1 MIYVTYATARKL
13 SGRAAWPGPALSG
26 WKTTAMHSI
35 IRSPMQTI
43 RMNARNASIK
53 STHPITIRMA
63 IKHRI
68 MMVLPQ
74 IRLERWIRR
83 AKGTNLTLLTRTMN
97 FDGLRLWQLWNE
109 NERWNSVEIAIDGH
123 VRPPGLTY
131 HRLCFP
137 QTSSP
142 MWPQEQATSVTI
154 TNGTM
159 QWQATAPSYRH
170 INNIEQS
177 SRGQHTPN
185 LKCNNDMWQQH
196 SICELQSITVR
207 NASQS
212 NGNQLTNAKVELDNL
227 YTRLQ

>member
-1 MIYVTYATARKL
+1 MIYVTYATAREL

-68 MMVLPQ
+68 MMVLPE
-74 IRLERWIRR
+74 IRLEWWIRR

-109 NERWNSVEIAIDGH
+109 NERWNSVEITIDGH

-142 MWPQEQATSVTI
+142 MWPQEQATSVLSPMI
-154 TNGTM
+154 LCNDKL
-159 QWQATAPSYRH
+159 RH
-170 INNIEQS
+170 HHIV
-177 SRGQHTPN
+177 T
-185 LKCNNDMWQQH
+185 
-196 SICELQSITVR
+196 SIT
-207 NASQS
+207 S
-212 NGNQLTNAKVELDNL
+212 NNQVAVNIH
-227 YTRLQ
+227 